1 MLYDS
6 YDVEVLADRLEEE
19 AEVIREM
26 NELSAFEF
34 TYKTDAEYRSAK
46 LSGYIDEYKNVRI
59 EVITNEGWHIDFPA
73 HSEQD
78 YYECL
83 NRAQKEGDKIIKVY
97 ANVDYYE
104 PKNWY

>member
-6 YDVEVLADRLEEE
+6 YDVEVLADRLEME

-34 TYKTDAEYRSAK
+34 TFKTTDEYRSAR
-46 LSGYIDEYKNVRI
+46 LNGYIEAYKNVRI
-59 EVITNEGWHIDFPA
+59 EVITNEGWHMDFPA
-73 HSEQD
+73 HSEEE

-83 NRAQKEGDKIIKVY
+83 NRANKDGDKIIKVY
-97 ANVDYYE
+97 ANLDHYE
-104 PKNWY
+104 PKHWY

>member
-73 HSEQD
+73 HSEED

-83 NRAQKEGDKIIKVY
+83 NRAQKEGDKIIRVY

>member
-1 MLYDS
+1 MLYNS

-46 LSGYIDEYKNVRI
+46 LSGYIDEYKNVRM

-83 NRAQKEGDKIIKVY
+83 NRAQKEGDKIIRVY

>member
-46 LSGYIDEYKNVRI
+46 LSGYIDEYNNVRI

-83 NRAQKEGDKIIKVY
+83 NRAQKEGDKIIRVY

>member
-83 NRAQKEGDKIIKVY
+83 NRAQKEGDKIIRVY

>member
-6 YDVEVLADRLEEE
+6 YDVEVLADRLEME

-34 TYKTDAEYRSAK
+34 TFKTNDEYRSFR
-46 LSGYIDEYKNVRI
+46 LDGYIDEYKNVRI
-59 EVITNEGWHIDFPA
+59 EVINSEGWHIDFPA
-73 HSEQD
+73 HSEEE

-83 NRAQKEGDKIIKVY
+83 NRAQKYGDKIIKVY
-97 ANVDYYE
+97 ANIDRYE
-104 PKNWY
+104 PKHWY

>member
-46 LSGYIDEYKNVRI
+46 LSSYIDEYKNVRM

-73 HSEQD
+73 HSEED

-83 NRAQKEGDKIIKVY
+83 NRAQKEGDKIIRVY

>member
-6 YDVEVLADRLEEE
+6 YDVEVLADRLEME

-46 LSGYIDEYKNVRI
+46 LSGYIEAYKNVRI
-59 EVITNEGWHIDFPA
+59 NVITSEGWNIDFPA
-73 HSEQD
+73 HSEQE
-78 YYECL
+78 YFEYL
-83 NRAQKEGDKIIKVY
+83 NSAYKNGDKILKVY

-104 PKNWY
+104 PKHWY

>member
-6 YDVEVLADRLEEE
+6 YDVEVLADRLEME

-34 TYKTDAEYRSAK
+34 TFKTEVEYRSAR
-46 LSGYIDEYKNVRI
+46 LNGYIDEYKNVRI
-59 EVITNEGWHIDFPA
+59 EVITNEGWHMDFPA
-73 HSEQD
+73 HSEED

-83 NRAQKEGDKIIKVY
+83 NRANRDGDKIIKVY
-97 ANVDYYE
+97 ANIDHYE
-104 PKNWY
+104 PKHWY

>member
-6 YDVEVLADRLEEE
+6 YDVEVLADRLEME

-26 NELSAFEF
+26 NELSSFEF

-46 LSGYIDEYKNVRI
+46 FEGWINEYKNVRI
-59 EVITNEGWHIDFPA
+59 EVINSEGWHIDFPA

-83 NRAQKEGDKIIKVY
+83 NRAQKEGDKIIRVY

>member
-46 LSGYIDEYKNVRI
+46 LSGYIDEYKNVRM

-73 HSEQD
+73 HSEED

-83 NRAQKEGDKIIKVY
+83 NRAQKEGDKIIRVY